1 MELLEIK
8 APNTK
13 SLGVKFSPEG
23 ILNIHGVSCEEDPK
37 PFYQKLKNWVNEY
50 LRHPAE
56 NTELFVR
63 LKYFNTSSAKCL
75 LDLINTLTPL
85 AQTSKKLNIT
95 WYYEEGDEDMQ
106 DTIKAFED
114 VIHYKIRPVEIESY
128 SE

>member
-23 ILNIHGVSCEEDPK
+23 ILKIHGVSCEEDPK
-37 PFYQKLKNWVNEY
+37 PFYQQLKNWVGEY
-50 LRHPAE
+50 LRNPAE
-56 NTELFVR
+56 NTELFIR

-75 LDLINTLTPL
+75 LDLINTLTPVI
-85 AQTSKKLNIT
+85 QTGKKFNIT

-106 DTIKAFED
+106 DTIKSFEE
-114 VIHYKIRPVEIESY
+114 VIHHKIRPVEIDSY

>member
-23 ILNIHGVSCEEDPK
+23 VLKISGVSCDEDPK
-37 PFYQKLKNWVNEY
+37 PLYQRLKNWVIEY
-50 LRHPAE
+50 LHQPAE
-56 NTELFVR
+56 NTEMFIR
-63 LKYFNTSSAKCL
+63 LKYFNTSSAKCM
-75 LDLINTLTPL
+75 LDLINTLTPV
-85 AQTSKKLNIT
+85 AQTGKKLNIT

-106 DTIKAFED
+106 DTIKAFEE
-114 VIHYKIRPVEIESY
+114 VIHHKIRPVEIESY